1 MCTTENLVLAF
12 MALVRRTNTGYSA
25 NNVHI
30 HYVEQYIWRHQAFL
44 FQASNPGQF
53 ESDVELCWQKGHT
66 PESIFHAGRVGINTD
81 RPDEAMVIHG
91 NMKVTGH
98 IVQPSDRR
106 AKENIQEVRTHHEFS
121 LTCRSSCINMMPCFC
136 PDPLVSCCDQNAPFY
151 PSWFL
156 MLWCLLWA
164 CLEKWP
170 LVTRI
175 KSFSVTL
182 T

>member
-1 MCTTENLVLAF
+1 MT
-12 MALVRRTNTGYSA
+12 LVRCTDTGDST

-30 HYVEQYIWRHQAFL
+30 HCLEQCIWRHQAFL

-81 RPDEAMVIHG
+81 RPDEALVIHG
-91 NMKVTGH
+91 NLKVTGH

-121 LTCRSSCINMMPCFC
+121 LTSRSTCLNMMPCFC
-136 PDPLVSCCDQNAPFY
+136 ADPLVSCCGQMTLASLMISDTVLAPVGL
-151 PSWFL
+151 SR
-156 MLWCLLWA
+156 
-164 CLEKWP
+164 KVT
-170 LVTRI
+170 LVTQI
-175 KSFSVTL
+175 KSSNVTL
-182 T
+182 M